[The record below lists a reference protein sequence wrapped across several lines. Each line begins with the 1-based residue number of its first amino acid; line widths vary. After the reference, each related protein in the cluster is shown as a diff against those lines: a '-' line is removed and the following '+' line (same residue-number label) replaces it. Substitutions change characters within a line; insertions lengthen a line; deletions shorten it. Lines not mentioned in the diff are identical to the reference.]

1 MGKKR
6 EYERKKK
13 QKQKQKT
20 KQNKKTH
27 SNFSFVYL
35 SLIILFTKLHIV
47 EKSHIYILLFT
58 SDSENITDIYNLDW
72 QMKNPKFV

>member
-6 EYERKKK
+6 EYERKKNK
-13 QKQKQKT
+13 NKNK
-20 KQNKKTH
+20 KQNKTKKTH

-58 SDSENITDIYNLDW
+58 SDSENITDIYNLD
-72 QMKNPKFV
+72 